1 MENIT
6 FYKQINLYLENK
18 RSRKPSAYVP
28 KQGPAYTGLM
38 HAYASTNLRTHQ
50 GFQKPIRGKFSA
62 LMLRFEMNPTS
73 SRSRSRLPISHY
85 IKPYMTP
92 FQNTE
97 KILRENIRFTRYSES
112 KREFFTK
119 YP

>member
-18 RSRKPSAYVP
+18 KSRKPSAYVP
-28 KQGPAYTGLM
+28 KQGPTYTGLM

-62 LMLRFEMNPTS
+62 LMLRFGTNLTS
-73 SRSRSRLPISHY
+73 FRSRSKLLFSHY